1 MNQITRGK
9 ARVGKLIAMSVNT
22 ATINL
27 AGGHADQ
34 TLTPEQLMT
43 NIIFLT
49 GAADAGFNII
59 FNVAY
64 PNTYVIINGSGQI
77 ATLKNAAGATTT
89 VADGAIAQVQNNGV
103 GMIALTGQTGTQAT
117 LTGVQ
122 TMTNKTLT
130 APVIN
135 AATYGSLA
143 EVAKDIGAGHA
154 DITLN
159 AAERTAEV
167 IKLTGAGD
175 GGFNLILN
183 VDTKKTY
190 LIDNQTGQACTVKNA
205 AGTTIVVATTKRAIL
220 WNDGT
225 NIVRITADA

>member
-1 MNQITRGK
+1 
-9 ARVGKLIAMSVNT
+9 MSVNT
-22 ATINL
+22 ATIDL

-77 ATLKNAAGATTT
+77 ATLKNTAGATTT
-89 VADGAIAQVQNNGV
+89 VADGAIAQVQNNGA
-103 GMIALTGQTGTQAT
+103 GMIALTGQTGTQVT

-122 TMTNKTLT
+122 TLTQKTLT

-135 AATYGSLA
+135 GGTIAGATITGIVGATFASSS

-154 DITLN
+154 DITLS
-159 AAERTAEV
+159 ASERQAEV

-175 GGFNLILN
+175 AGFNLVLN

-190 LIDNQTGQACTVKNA
+190 LIDNQTGQACTVKNV